1 MERRGQ
7 RGAFSRLAQKAR
19 STVNAASSTPY
30 PSSLIRP
37 HPPTRVSVNLLSVI
51 CYRLFL
57 GCSSVGPCSSAVP
70 KYPSA
75 ISVHS
80 FLFVVATLWLLSIS
94 TFSLLASPPE
104 PDAPHFDVQ
113 NYVVKGGAALS
124 SNTVSSLLAKYTG
137 TNLSLPDLVKAASD
151 VQSAYRAEG
160 YTNLSVA
167 IAQDRITNGL
177 VTVNLFRG
185 LAPQILISGKR
196 YANPNPELAIARPLA
211 GKTNAPQ
218 RFVVSAYEITGDTL
232 LSTNTLMSIFAKRT
246 GTNVTVNDILQ
257 AASDMQMEYKDRG
270 FPTVKVSIPQQTISN
285 GIVKIQV
292 FQGRIS
298 DIVVTKNH
306 YFSSNNVMRA
316 LPGLQ
321 TNTILNGQLFQAELD
336 RANANQD
343 RQIYPVIEAGPVL
356 NTSELRLEVKDRF
369 PLHGK
374 IEFNNQSSPGT
385 PELRLNSSAA
395 YNNLWQLEH
404 SAGVQYSFSPETYKA
419 GDQWAFYD
427 QPLVAN
433 YSGFYRLP
441 IGNFEPVENIVEGN
455 LGSFGYDEA
464 TRKFRLPPSSGRPE
478 LNFYGSR
485 STIDTGLEILSSQ
498 LIYNVPGVRQ
508 VSRQDV
514 QQDITINEGLG
525 FRLSEPLPEFNKW
538 RSSLSVGLD
547 YKDYSLA
554 TDKTNIFSFTE
565 ITVNANGTANP
576 PIISTVASPVPTTR
590 RSVEYVPLSLRW
602 DASRPD
608 KYGTTTV
615 GFGYTPN
622 FLGGLFSDTA
632 KFQSVA
638 GSSEANGYYHIL
650 NGSLGRDQAL
660 YKEWRLA
667 LRMDGQWANQPLISN
682 EQFGIGGLNGVRGYR
697 EGEIF
702 ADTGWRVTSEFK
714 TPPHVVGTVSGK
726 SPLVVRGSIF
736 MDYAEGYLLD
746 PNGRKD
752 RIPLWGTGFGGV
764 ATIGPHW
771 EGRLLFSWP
780 LITTATTEAGQP
792 RFDFGLSFQF

>member
-1 MERRGQ
+1 
-7 RGAFSRLAQKAR
+7 LAY
-19 STVNAASSTPY
+19 S
-30 PSSLIRP
+30 
-37 HPPTRVSVNLLSVI
+37 
-51 CYRLFL
+51 
-57 GCSSVGPCSSAVP
+57 
-70 KYPSA
+70 
-75 ISVHS
+75 
-80 FLFVVATLWLLSIS
+80 
-94 TFSLLASPPE
+94 
-104 PDAPHFDVQ
+104 
-113 NYVVKGGAALS
+113 
-124 SNTVSSLLAKYTG
+124 
-137 TNLSLPDLVKAASD
+137 
-151 VQSAYRAEG
+151 AEG

-167 IAQDRITNGL
+167 IAQDRITNGV
-177 VTVNLFRG
+177 VTMNLFRG
-185 LAPQILISGKR
+185 LVPQILISGKR
-196 YANPNPELAIARPLA
+196 YANTNADLALARPPTTTPKPSSPP
-211 GKTNAPQ
+211 KTNAPPGFLV
-218 RFVVSAYEITGDTL
+218 RAYEITGDTL

-257 AASDMQMEYKDRG
+257 AASDMQMEYRYRG

-285 GIVKIQV
+285 GLVKIQV

-298 DIVVTKNH
+298 DILVVKNH

-316 LPGLQ
+316 LPSLH

-343 RQIYPVIEAGPVL
+343 RQIYPFIEAGPLL

-374 IEFNNQSSPGT
+374 VEFNNQSSPGT

-404 SAGVQYSFSPETYKA
+404 SFGVQYSFSPEMYKA

-427 QPLVAN
+427 LPLVAN

-441 IGNFEPVENIVEGN
+441 IGNFEPVENIVAN
-455 LGSFGYDEA
+455 NRGSFGYDEA
-464 TRKFRLPPSSGRPE
+464 THKFNLPPPSGRPE

-485 STIDTGLEILSSQ
+485 STIDTGLETLSDQ
-498 LIYNVPGVRQ
+498 LIYDVPGVRQ

-538 RSSLSVGLD
+538 RSTFSGGLD
-547 YKDYSLA
+547 YKNYSLL
-554 TDKTNIFSFTE
+554 TSKTNNFSFTE
-565 ITVNANGTANP
+565 ITVNANGTPNP
-576 PIISTVASPVPTTR
+576 PIISTVASPVPTTS
-590 RSVEYVPLSLRW
+590 RSVEYIPLSLRW
-602 DASRPD
+602 DGSRPD
-608 KYGTTTV
+608 KYGITTV

-622 FLGGLFSDTA
+622 FLGGLFSDTSR
-632 KFQSVA
+632 FQNVA
-638 GSSEANGYYHIL
+638 GSTKANGYYQIL
-650 NGSLGRDQAL
+650 NPSLARDQVL

-667 LRMDGQWANQPLISN
+667 LKMDGQWANQPLISN

-697 EGEIF
+697 EGEVF
-702 ADTGWRVTSEFK
+702 VDTGWRVTSEIK
-714 TPPHVVGTVSGK
+714 TPPHVVGIAFGK
-726 SPLVVRGSIF
+726 NPLVVRGSIF
-736 MDYAEGYLLD
+736 MDYAQGYLLD

-752 RIPLWGTGFGGV
+752 QMSLWGTGFGGV

-780 LITTATTEAGQP
+780 LISTPTTEAGQP